1 MEWLHQY
8 SELAPYEECVGG
20 GKEGGWY
27 WWWAG
32 QPFLRAE
39 QCDGLEQS
47 SSTGGVLDWPGPVRA
62 PRPAKMQGTA
72 PVQTRELAALFLC
85 LSAGRPGLEQYAT
98 PSPLRSHSDTIRIH
112 SEAMKTSPIQSVY
125 PGGGNW

>member
-1 MEWLHQY
+1 MERLHQY

-27 WWWAG
+27 LWWAG

-47 SSTGGVLDWPGPVRA
+47 SSTGGCLIGRARSVA
-62 PRPAKMQGTA
+62 PRPAKMQDAA
-72 PVQTRELAALFLC
+72 PVQTRELAALFC
-85 LSAGRPGLEQYAT
+85 A
-98 PSPLRSHSDTIRIH
+98 
-112 SEAMKTSPIQSVY
+112 
-125 PGGGNW
+125 

>member
-1 MEWLHQY
+1 M
-8 SELAPYEECVGG
+8 VGG
-20 GKEGGWY
+20 AALPQSRTVR
-27 WWWAG
+27 WAG
-32 QPFLRAE
+32 TKQL
-39 QCDGLEQS
+39 D
-47 SSTGGVLDWPGPVRA
+47 GGVLDWPGPVRA